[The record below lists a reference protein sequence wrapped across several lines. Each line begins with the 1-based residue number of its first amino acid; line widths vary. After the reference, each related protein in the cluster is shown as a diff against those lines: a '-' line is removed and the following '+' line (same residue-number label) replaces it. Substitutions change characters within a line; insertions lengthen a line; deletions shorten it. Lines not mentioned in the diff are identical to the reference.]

1 MSGSQEVRI
10 EPTPPVVGAGAVQ
23 PVRSAGPAATPA
35 ELSRNADRPTP
46 AAATGGSLR
55 PAYSQFV
62 VNTDT
67 NEVVLRIKDSLT
79 DAVLNEFPS
88 KEVQAM
94 SKHLQDYAATMARR
108 RVATQNGSAS

>member
-23 PVRSAGPAATPA
+23 PVRSAGPAAPPA
-35 ELSRNADRPTP
+35 EPSRNADRLMP

-62 VNTDT
+62 VNPDT

-94 SKHLQDYAATMARR
+94 SKHLQDYAQAMARR
-108 RVATQNGSAS
+108 RVTIQNGSAS